1 MSRRT
6 PEELHN
12 LAENEKEQA
21 IHLLN
26 RLFGIDLA
34 FEDNLIR
41 EAVECIIKATMLYNS
56 EIHTESLNE
65 LFEKMK
71 EDKK

>member
-1 MSRRT
+1 MRRT
-6 PEELHN
+6 PEELHK

-56 EIHTESLNE
+56 EIHADALKDLN
-65 LFEKMK
+65 EKMK
-71 EDKK
+71 GDKK